1 VTGQSK
7 NTPFLNKF
15 YFGICS
21 RYSISCILALS
32 SCQEKQLGAPEVE
45 IDESAPISLTAGT
58 AGTKGLLDGTTAL
71 QKAGTTLQ
79 VYDYLSNFSGTING
93 TEGVGYYIDNQLTY
107 TGGEGGSSSD
117 GKWQF
122 PGNRKYYWTKTGTHK
137 FFGYLTKD
145 GTLEYAGTTTWTPA
159 DQVLSVN
166 RFAMTPDKNQFDFSY
181 SDIVTRTTDHT
192 AVPLNLRHLFTA
204 LAVNIVNHTGV
215 AISNVSVTLTK
226 VHPEQSATINWKGE
240 QVDVAYNPELTDQ
253 TLDNAS
259 DMSLGT
265 AGTTEAIANN
275 ATSQLFSGT
284 DGEYRLLWPQAILA
298 TPAPSEDATGSDEE
312 DDTEEVDGQFI
323 VVTYD
328 QVAKPR
334 TAALNAAFKDITAL
348 EAGKK
353 YLLTITITSAEVIF
367 NVQVDDL
374 DNKNAV
380 EGSTEPFTF
389 VS

>member
-1 VTGQSK
+1 MK
-7 NTPFLNKF
+7 NMMHMKNITKYALFC
-15 YFGICS
+15 G
-21 RYSISCILALS
+21 CILALS
-32 SCQEKQLGAPEVE
+32 ACGQKQLDPV
-45 IDESAPISLTAGT
+45 DEADSNMPQISMLASSV
-58 AGTKGLLDGTTAL
+58 GTKGLLEGDAPL
-71 QKAGTTLQ
+71 EKEGTTLQ
-79 VYDYLSNFSGTING
+79 VYDYLSGDGISING
-93 TEGVGYYIDNQLTY
+93 QGAGYYIDNTLTFKGS
-107 TGGEGGSSSD
+107 TDGSSSD